1 MPSASAHVIAVDLG
15 GTQFRVALFDAAGRL
30 LRREAFPTHGEQGP
44 AAVLD
49 RIAAGCRDML
59 TQLPAGGSLAG
70 VGVAAPSPIDPKRG
84 VVFQAPNLPGWVDI
98 PLRDE
103 LARRLDLPVLAGND
117 ANLAAL
123 GEWRFGA
130 GRDHGDL
137 VYLTIST
144 GVGSGFVS
152 AGRLLVGHSGLAGEA
167 GHMVLQLDGP
177 LCSCGK
183 HGCFEALA
191 SGTAI
196 HREAVR
202 RAPLA
207 PDSALGRRDPLTAA
221 AVDEEAERGDPLAR
235 ELMEAAGR
243 ATGAGVASLVHIF
256 DPDIVVIG
264 GGVSRSGPLWWDAVQ
279 RSAREHVLLA
289 YLPGLRIVPAGLG
302 DDAGLFGAAAAVLN
316 PAAAGA

>member
-1 MPSASAHVIAVDLG
+1 VAAAHKQRWTAAVGDLCEHGVGVALVARDVVRLVGLDVAHQVVRDTRAVGEAGRRGPDLHPPVHLARIRRDDLRAEPFRELERQRRLPHRRRPAEHHQPGRCLHPLSTPPRHAGYSRSPVPVPRRVASRQAPGEDGAGMTSASAHVIAVDLG

-84 VVFQAPNLPGWVDI
+84 VVYQAPNLPGWVDI

-144 GVGSGFVS
+144 
-152 AGRLLVGHSGLAGEA
+152 
-167 GHMVLQLDGP
+167 
-177 LCSCGK
+177 
-183 HGCFEALA
+183 
-191 SGTAI
+191 
-196 HREAVR
+196 
-202 RAPLA
+202 
-207 PDSALGRRDPLTAA
+207 
-221 AVDEEAERGDPLAR
+221 
-235 ELMEAAGR
+235 
-243 ATGAGVASLVHIF
+243 
-256 DPDIVVIG
+256 
-264 GGVSRSGPLWWDAVQ
+264 
-279 RSAREHVLLA
+279 
-289 YLPGLRIVPAGLG
+289 
-302 DDAGLFGAAAAVLN
+302 
-316 PAAAGA
+316 